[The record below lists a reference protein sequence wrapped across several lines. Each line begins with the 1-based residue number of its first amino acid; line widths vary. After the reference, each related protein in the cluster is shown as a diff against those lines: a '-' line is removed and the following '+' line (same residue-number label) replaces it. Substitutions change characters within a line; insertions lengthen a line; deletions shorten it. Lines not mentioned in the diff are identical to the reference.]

1 MTIDLQALEA
11 ALISG
16 DRRGLAKALT
26 LIESRRPEH
35 RLQAGKLLSAI
46 YPRTGRALRIGITG
60 SPGVGKSTFI
70 EALGAIFLQQG
81 HRLAVLA
88 VDPSSPRSRGS
99 ILGDKTRMEELSV
112 HPHCFIRPSPS
123 GLSLGGVTRRTRE
136 CVLLCEAA
144 GYDIIIIE
152 TVGVGQSETLVSS
165 MVDAFLFLQLPNA
178 GDQLQGIKKG
188 ILELADLVV
197 VTKAD
202 GAFEQAA
209 RRAVVDHEM
218 ALHYMQPDP
227 ERLPVRVMSCSSVE
241 KKGLREIYETLLG
254 NLKTLE
260 QDGRLQRRRLRQRE
274 EWFDS
279 ELQDQL
285 MDLLMQDRAFKK
297 EFKELKQRVAQ
308 GTMSPTEAAQQ
319 AISGV
324 DLKSLQTVRSE

>member
-1 MTIDLQALEA
+1 MSIDIQALES
-11 ALISG
+11 ALLTG
-16 DRRGLAKALT
+16 DSRGLAKALT

-35 RLQAGKLLSAI
+35 RLLAGKLLSAI
-46 YPRTGRALRIGITG
+46 YPKTGRANRIGITG

-70 EALGAIFLQQG
+70 EALGKFFLEQG

-88 VDPSSPRSRGS
+88 IDPSSPRSHGS

-112 HPHCFIRPSPS
+112 NPNCFIRPSPS
-123 GLSLGGVTRRTRE
+123 GLSLGGVARRTRE

-144 GYDIIIIE
+144 GYDTIIIE

-165 MVDAFLFLQLPNA
+165 MVDAFVFLQLPNA

-227 ERLPVRVMSCSSVE
+227 DRLPVRVMSCSSVE
-241 KKGLREIYETLLG
+241 KKGLREIYQTLLG
-254 NLKTLE
+254 NLKILE
-260 QDGRLQRRRLRQRE
+260 TDGRLQKRRQRQRE
-274 EWFDS
+274 EWFES

-285 MDLLMQDRAFKK
+285 MDLLLRDPDFKK
-297 EFKELKQRVAQ
+297 DTQTLKTKVTGGA
-308 GTMSPTEAAQQ
+308 MSPTEAAQQ
-319 AISGV
+319 AIS
-324 DLKSLQTVRSE
+324 SLQLKGLQGVPRV

>member
-1 MTIDLQALEA
+1 MSIDIKALEA

-16 DRRGLAKALT
+16 ERRGLAKALT

-35 RLQAGKLLSAI
+35 RLLAGKLLSAI
-46 YPRTGRALRIGITG
+46 YPKTGRANRIGITG

-70 EALGAIFLQQG
+70 EALGQFFLQQG

-88 VDPSSPRSRGS
+88 IDPSSPRSHGS

-112 HPHCFIRPSPS
+112 HPDCFIRPSPS
-123 GLSLGGVTRRTRE
+123 GLSLGGVARRTRE

-144 GYDIIIIE
+144 GYDTIIIE

-165 MVDAFLFLQLPNA
+165 MVDAFVFLQLPNA

-197 VTKAD
+197 VTKSD

-227 ERLPVRVMSCSSVE
+227 ERLPVRVMSCSALE
-241 KKGLREIYETLLG
+241 KKGLREIYETVQT

-260 QDGRLQRRRLRQRE
+260 ADGRLQKRRQRQRE

-285 MDLLMQDRAFKK
+285 MDLLVHDMGFKK
-297 EFKELKQRVAQ
+297 DIQELRGRVA
-308 GTMSPTEAAQQ
+308 GGSMSPTEAAQKVVL
-319 AISGV
+319 SL
-324 DLKSLQTVRSE
+324 DLKAIRRH

>member
-1 MTIDLQALEA
+1 MSIDLQALEA
-11 ALISG
+11 ALVSG

-26 LIESRRPEH
+26 LIESRRLEH

-70 EALGAIFLQQG
+70 EALGRLFLQQG

-88 VDPSSPRSRGS
+88 IDPSSPRSRGS

-112 HPHCFIRPSPS
+112 HPRCFIRPSPS
-123 GLSLGGVTRRTRE
+123 GLSLGGVARRTRE

-260 QDGRLQRRRLRQRE
+260 QDGRLQRRRHRQRE

-297 EFKELKQRVAQ
+297 EFQELKQRVAQ
-308 GTMSPTEAAQQ
+308 GIMSPTEAAQQ

-324 DLKSLQTVRSE
+324 DLKGVQGVRSS

>member
-1 MTIDLQALEA
+1 MSIDLKGLEA

-35 RLQAGKLLSAI
+35 RLLAGKLLSAI
-46 YPRTGRALRIGITG
+46 YSKTGRANRIGITG

-70 EALGAIFLQQG
+70 EALGKFFLQQG
-81 HRLAVLA
+81 HKLAVLA
-88 VDPSSPRSRGS
+88 IDPSSPRSHGS
-99 ILGDKTRMEELSV
+99 ILGDKTRMAELAV
-112 HPHCFIRPSPS
+112 HPDCFIRPSPS
-123 GLSLGGVTRRTRE
+123 GLSLGGVARRTRE

-144 GYDIIIIE
+144 GYDTIMIE

-165 MVDAFLFLQLPNA
+165 MVDIFMFLQLPNA

-209 RRAVVDHEM
+209 RRAKVDHEM

-227 ERLPVRVMSCSSVE
+227 DRLLPRVMMCSAVE
-241 KKGLREIYETLLG
+241 KKGLHEIYDTILG
-254 NLKTLE
+254 NLKILSS
-260 QDGRLQRRRLRQRE
+260 DGRLQKRRQQQRE
-274 EWFDS
+274 QWFES
-279 ELQDQL
+279 ELHDQL
-285 MDLLMQDRAFKK
+285 MDSLLRDRGFKSK
-297 EFKELKQRVAQ
+297 VQELKGKVMH
-308 GTMSPTEAAQQ
+308 GTMAPTEAAQQ
-319 AISGV
+319 AI
-324 DLKSLQTVRSE
+324 LKLNLPD

>member
-1 MTIDLQALEA
+1 MSIDLQALEA
-11 ALISG
+11 ALLSG
-16 DRRGLAKALT
+16 ERRGLAKALT

-35 RLQAGKLLSAI
+35 RLLAGKLLSAI
-46 YPRTGRALRIGITG
+46 YSKTGRANRIGITG

-70 EALGAIFLQQG
+70 EAMGKFFLEQG
-81 HRLAVLA
+81 HKLAVLA
-88 VDPSSPRSRGS
+88 IDPSSPRSHGS

-112 HPHCFIRPSPS
+112 DPHCFIRPSPS
-123 GLSLGGVTRRTRE
+123 GLSLGGVARRTRE

-144 GYDIIIIE
+144 GYDTIIIE

-209 RRAVVDHEM
+209 RRAVVDHEL

-227 ERLPVRVMSCSSVE
+227 ERLPVKVMSCSAVE
-241 KKGLREIYETLLG
+241 KRGLREIYETLLG
-254 NLKTLE
+254 NLKILE
-260 QDGRLQRRRLRQRE
+260 DDGRLQKRRQQQRE
-274 EWFDS
+274 EWFGA

-285 MDLLMQDRAFKK
+285 MDLLLQDRGFKK
-297 EFKELKQRVAQ
+297 QIQELRTRVSR
-308 GTMSPTEAAQQ
+308 GSLSPTEAAQQ
-319 AISGV
+319 AILGL
-324 DLKSLQTVRSE
+324 DFKSIQGGWQP

>member
-1 MTIDLQALEA
+1 
-11 ALISG
+11 
-16 DRRGLAKALT
+16 
-26 LIESRRPEH
+26 
-35 RLQAGKLLSAI
+35 
-46 YPRTGRALRIGITG
+46 
-60 SPGVGKSTFI
+60 VGKSTFI
-70 EALGAIFLQQG
+70 EAMGKFFLQQG

-88 VDPSSPRSRGS
+88 IDPSSPRSHGS

-112 HPHCFIRPSPS
+112 NPNCFIRPSPS
-123 GLSLGGVTRRTRE
+123 GLSLGGVARRTRE

-144 GYDIIIIE
+144 GYDTIIIE

-227 ERLPVRVMSCSSVE
+227 ERLPVRVMSCSAIE
-241 KKGLREIYETLLG
+241 KKGLREIYDTVLG

-260 QDGRLQRRRLRQRE
+260 KDGRLQKRRQRQRE

-285 MDLLMQDRAFKK
+285 MDLLLQDGGFKK
-297 EFKELKQRVAQ
+297 AIQSLKNQVAQ
-308 GTMSPTEAAQQ
+308 GTLSPTEAAQQ
-319 AISGV
+319 AILGA
-324 DLKSLQTVRSE
+324 DLKSLWTVRRP

>member
-1 MTIDLQALEA
+1 MSIDIQALEV
-11 ALISG
+11 ALVSG

-35 RLQAGKLLSAI
+35 RLLAGRLLSAI
-46 YPRTGRALRIGITG
+46 YPKTGRAHRIGITG

-70 EALGAIFLQQG
+70 EALGKFFLKQG

-88 VDPSSPRSRGS
+88 IDPSSPRSHGS

-112 HPHCFIRPSPS
+112 DPKCFIRPSPS
-123 GLSLGGVTRRTRE
+123 GLSLGGVARRTRE
-136 CVLLCEAA
+136 CILLCEAA
-144 GYDIIIIE
+144 GYDTIIIE

-227 ERLPVRVMSCSSVE
+227 ERLPVKVMSCSAVE
-241 KKGLREIYETLLG
+241 KRGLREIYETVLE

-260 QDGRLQRRRLRQRE
+260 KDGRLQRRRHRQRE

-279 ELQDQL
+279 ELHDHL
-285 MDLLMQDRAFKK
+285 MDLLLQDRSFKK
-297 EFKELKQRVAQ
+297 DILELKHKVVQ

-319 AISGV
+319 AILGV
-324 DLKSLQTVRSE
+324 DLKRSE

>member
-1 MTIDLQALEA
+1 MTIEIQALEA
-11 ALISG
+11 ALLAG
-16 DRRGLAKALT
+16 ERRGLAKALT

-35 RLQAGKLLSAI
+35 RLLAGKLLSAI
-46 YPRTGRALRIGITG
+46 YPKTGRANRLGITG

-70 EALGAIFLQQG
+70 EALGGFFLEQG
-81 HRLAVLA
+81 HKLAVLA
-88 VDPSSPRSRGS
+88 IDPSSPRSHGS
-99 ILGDKTRMEELSV
+99 ILGDKTRMEQLSV
-112 HPHCFIRPSPS
+112 DPHCFIRPSPS
-123 GLSLGGVTRRTRE
+123 GLSLGGVARRTRE

-144 GYDIIIIE
+144 GYDTIIIE

-209 RRAVVDHEM
+209 RRAQVDHEM

-227 ERLPVRVMSCSSVE
+227 DRLPAQVMLCSALE
-241 KKGLREIYETLLG
+241 KKGLREIYDRVLS

-260 QDGRLQRRRLRQRE
+260 ADGRLQRRRQQQRE
-274 EWFDS
+274 EWFES

-285 MDLLMQDRAFKK
+285 MDVLLQHRGFKK
-297 EFKELKQRVAQ
+297 DIHQLKARVAQ
-308 GTMSPTEAAQQ
+308 GLVSPTEAAQQ
-319 AISGV
+319 AIATV
-324 DLKSLQTVRSE
+324 DLKRG